1 MYHMIWYNLF
11 TYKLLWQDKT
21 IGAFGAF
28 ILWINKM
35 ILYSIFNVRKVTS
48 SNKSHYSIKIG
59 FLSNGNPSSNKSHY
73 L

>member
-1 MYHMIWYNLF
+1 MYHMIRYNLL
-11 TYKLLWQDKT
+11 TYKLLWQGK
-21 IGAFGAF
+21 ILGPFGPF
-28 ILWINKM
+28 IFYVMNS
-35 ILYSIFNVRKVTS
+35 YNNIFNVRKVTS